1 MGGVRAGMS
10 DFWNNWDWQRMLM
23 LLMSAVSALICIT
36 FHELSHGFIAY
47 KLGDPT
53 AKNAGRLTL
62 NPIKHID
69 LIGLL
74 MMLVVHVGWAKPVP
88 VDMRYFKEPKRG
100 MALTA
105 LAGPISNFILTLV
118 VLVVGSFLYE
128 FGPDTMIMAYVLL
141 FLCYMA
147 VLSTGL
153 GLFNLIPIPP
163 LDGAKIFY
171 AILQDKAYHAMLYYE
186 RYVRFA
192 VLILA
197 WLGLFSGP
205 LDFCIGWTLRGLCA
219 MTRFPFALL
228 QYYFG
233 F

>member
-1 MGGVRAGMS
+1 MS
-10 DFWNNWDWQRMLM
+10 DFWNNWDWQSMIL
-23 LLMSAVSALICIT
+23 LLMSAAAALTCIT
-36 FHELSHGFIAY
+36 FHELSHGYVAY
-47 KLGDPT
+47 RLGDPT

-62 NPIKHID
+62 NPIRHID
-69 LIGLL
+69 PIGLL
-74 MMLVVHVGWAKPVP
+74 MMLVAHVGWAKPVP
-88 VDMRYFKEPKRG
+88 VDMRYFKDPKKG

-105 LAGPISNFILTLV
+105 LAGPVSNFILAFLILLAGTLLLRVSPDSV
-118 VLVVGSFLYE
+118 V
-128 FGPDTMIMAYVLL
+128 TAYVLL

-147 VLSTGL
+147 VLSVGL

-171 AILQDKAYHAMLYYE
+171 AVLPDKLYGTMLHYE

-197 WLGLFSGP
+197 WLGVFSGP
-205 LDFCIGWTLRGLCA
+205 LDFCIGWTLRGMCVV
-219 MTRFPFALL
+219 TRFPFALL

>member
-1 MGGVRAGMS
+1 M
-10 DFWNNWDWQRMLM
+10 FELDWKGLFI
-23 LLMSAVSALICIT
+23 LLLSAVASLFCIT
-36 FHELSHGFIAY
+36 VHELSHGYMAY
-47 KLGDPT
+47 RLGDPT
-53 AKNAGRLTL
+53 ARNAGRLTL
-62 NPIKHID
+62 NPIRHID
-69 LIGLL
+69 LFGFL
-74 MMLVVHVGWAKPVP
+74 MMLVAHVGWAKPVP
-88 VDMRYFKEPKRG
+88 VDMRYFKDPKKG

-105 LAGPISNFILTLV
+105 LAGPASNFILALLILLAGTL
-118 VLVVGSFLYE
+118 LLRFS
-128 FGPDTMIMAYVLL
+128 PDSIVTAYLLL

-171 AILQDKAYHAMLYYE
+171 AVLPDKLYRTMLYYE
-186 RYVRFA
+186 RYVRFG

-197 WLGLFSGP
+197 WLGVFSGP
-205 LDFCIGWTLRGLCA
+205 LDFCIGWTLRGMCA
-219 MTRFPFALL
+219 VTRFPFALL

>member
-1 MGGVRAGMS
+1 MFRL
-10 DFWNNWDWQRMLM
+10 DWQGLLM
-23 LLMSAVSALICIT
+23 LLVSAAASLLCIT
-36 FHELSHGFIAY
+36 IHELSHGYVAY
-47 KLGDPT
+47 RLGDPT

-62 NPIKHID
+62 NPVRHID
-69 LIGLL
+69 PIGLL
-74 MMLVVHVGWAKPVP
+74 MMLVAHVGWAKPVP
-88 VDMRYFKEPKRG
+88 VDMRYFKDPKRG

-105 LAGPISNFILTLV
+105 LAGPVSNFLLTLV
-118 VLVVGSFLYE
+118 TLGIGSLLYR
-128 FGPDTMIMAYVLL
+128 FGPDSMVGAYLLL

-153 GLFNLIPIPP
+153 GLFNLIPVPP

-171 AILQDKAYHAMLYYE
+171 AVLPDRVYRTMLYYE
-186 RYVRFA
+186 RYVRFV

-197 WLGLFSGP
+197 WLGVFSGP
-205 LDFCIGWTLRGLCA
+205 LNFCIGWVIRGMCA
-219 MTRFPFALL
+219 LTRFPFILM

>member
-1 MGGVRAGMS
+1 MDRI
-10 DFWNNWDWQRMLM
+10 DWQG
-23 LLMSAVSALICIT
+23 LLTLLLSAVASLTCIT
-36 FHELSHGFIAY
+36 IHELSHGYAAY
-47 KLGDPT
+47 RLGDPT

-62 NPIKHID
+62 NPIRHID

-74 MMLVVHVGWAKPVP
+74 MMLTVHVGWAKPVP
-88 VDMRYFKEPKRG
+88 VDIRYFKDPKRG

-105 LAGPISNFILTLV
+105 LAGPASNFLLALVILAL
-118 VLVVGSFLYE
+118 GSALCWI
-128 FGPDTMIMAYVLL
+128 GPDSIAVAYALL

-163 LDGAKIFY
+163 LDGAKIFGALLPDRMY
-171 AILQDKAYHAMLYYE
+171 MKALYYE
-186 RYVRFA
+186 RYIRYL

-197 WLGLFSGP
+197 WLGVFTGP
-205 LDFCIGWTLRGLCA
+205 LDLCIGWVLRGMCGL
-219 MTRFPFALL
+219 TRFPFALL

>member
-1 MGGVRAGMS
+1 MS
-10 DFWNNWDWQRMLM
+10 DFLRNWDWQGILM
-23 LLMSAVSALICIT
+23 LLMSAAASLACIT
-36 FHELSHGFIAY
+36 VHELSHGYAAY
-47 KLGDPT
+47 RLGDPT
-53 AKNAGRLTL
+53 AKEAGRLTL

-69 LIGLL
+69 PIGLL
-74 MMLVVHVGWAKPVP
+74 MMLVAHVGWAKPVP
-88 VDMRYFKEPKRG
+88 VDMRYFKDPKRG

-105 LAGPISNFILTLV
+105 LAGPASNFLLALAVLGAGSLV
-118 VLVVGSFLYE
+118 YR
-128 FGPDTMIMAYVLL
+128 FGPDTAATAYLLL

-171 AILQDKAYHAMLYYE
+171 AVLPDRLYRTMLRYE
-186 RYVRFA
+186 RYVRFL

-197 WLGLFSGP
+197 WFGVFSGP
-205 LDFCIGWTLRGLCA
+205 LNFCIGRTLRGLCA
-219 MTRFPFALL
+219 LTRFPFALL
-228 QYYFG
+228 RYYFG

>member
-1 MGGVRAGMS
+1 M
-10 DFWNNWDWQRMLM
+10 FELDWKGLFI
-23 LLMSAVSALICIT
+23 LLLSAVASLFCIT
-36 FHELSHGFIAY
+36 VHELSHGYMAY
-47 KLGDPT
+47 RLGDPT

-62 NPIKHID
+62 NPIRHID
-69 LIGLL
+69 LFGFL
-74 MMLVVHVGWAKPVP
+74 MMLVAHVGWAKPVP
-88 VDMRYFKEPKRG
+88 VDMRYFKDPKKG

-105 LAGPISNFILTLV
+105 LAGPASNFILALLILLTGTL
-118 VLVVGSFLYE
+118 LLRFS
-128 FGPDTMIMAYVLL
+128 PDSIVTAYLLL
-141 FLCYMA
+141 FLCYTA

-171 AILQDKAYHAMLYYE
+171 AVLPDKLYRTMLYYE
-186 RYVRFA
+186 RYVRFG

-197 WLGLFSGP
+197 WLGVFSGP
-205 LDFCIGWTLRGLCA
+205 LDFCIGWTLRGMCA
-219 MTRFPFALL
+219 VTRFPFFLL